1 MGHFDELLV
10 SKLAAGSTKRRIIK
24 WSEALTLD
32 SDTSGALVYTGDAT
46 AGILTLPAATQGY
59 EVEIQIS
66 VTQTGDTHIKVPSGY
81 FIGNLF
87 LEEHGTATEN
97 THSFA
102 SNGSSNDYINLDA
115 DTKGRL
121 AGGVIRIV
129 CDGTNWLVSGRL
141 AGSGTLATPFADAES

>member
-1 MGHFDELLV
+1 MGHFDEMLV
-10 SKLAAGSTKRRIIK
+10 SKLEAASIKRRVIK
-24 WSEALTLD
+24 WSSDLTLG

-46 AGILTLPAATQGY
+46 AGDLILPAAKEGY

-66 VTQTGDTHIKVPSGY
+66 VAQTGDTHISVPSGY

-102 SNGSSNDYINLDA
+102 SNGSSNDFINLDA

-141 AGSGTLATPFADAES
+141 AGSGTLATPFGDVES